1 MFFFSLV
8 FPYISATFIFLLLL
22 FTSQPAS
29 RERPSQSFSKTRAR
43 TRHGA
48 AEPRRGGEPPPAE
61 AEVQGGAVARRE
73 EVNNTVRGSSTARES
88 RRREERPRA
97 EKKPKEKKLQACEEV
112 VQCTEDRRTPS
123 L

>member
-1 MFFFSLV
+1 MWLRYSRERPPVPSV
-8 FPYISATFIFLLLL
+8 FEDSPVY
-22 FTSQPAS
+22 QPAS
-29 RERPSQSFSKTRAR
+29 RERASQSLPKLSYV
-43 TRHGA
+43 RHDGA
-48 AEPRRGGEPPPAE
+48 GEPRRGGEWPPAE
-61 AEVQGGAVARRE
+61 AEVQAGTVARRK